1 MKNNHVVAEATN
13 EDVDRAVAA
22 AKAAFPEWSSLS
34 PQDRGKPLKKLADL
48 IVAET
53 QELARLDAISFGR
66 PVDAYFDA
74 GYASTHFHYFSEAA
88 YGTGTSSLNTPG
100 FINISLRQP

>member
-1 MKNNHVVAEATN
+1 MSEATDT
-13 EDVDRAVAA
+13 DVDRAVAA
-22 AKAAFPEWSSLS
+22 AEAALPAWTALP
-34 PQDRGKPLKKLADL
+34 PQERGKLLEKLAEL

-53 QELARLDAISFGR
+53 QELARLDAISCGR

-74 GYASTHFHYFSEAA
+74 GFAATHFNYFSEAA

-100 FINISLRQP
+100 YINISLRQP